1 MAKYVTDPA
10 KIKFLLLQCPTL
22 ETMLANL
29 IIELEVIY
37 KQGTGIICSS
47 DEIMMAMAN
56 GAKPLS
62 DMPFAPSSSGEKLT
76 DIITSYQ
83 KIIDD
88 EYGEL
93 LQSIRDDIFL
103 LNSIVEKVNNAIEKL
118 PPEQKEILSLKYW
131 QKRSWGQIADVMR
144 ISEGQAKGWHKTA
157 VNEYLCKV
165 LQIDYDT
172 YNYVIEKVR

>member
-47 DEIMMAMAN
+47 DEIMLAMAN

-62 DMPFAPSSSGEKLT
+62 DMPFAPSSAGEKLT

-83 KIIDD
+83 KILDD
-88 EYGEL
+88 EYGII
-93 LQSIRDDIFL
+93 LQSIRNDIFL
-103 LNSIVEKVNNAIEKL
+103 INSVVEKVNNAIERL
-118 PPEQKEILSLKYW
+118 PPEQKEIILLKYW
-131 QKRSWGQIADVMR
+131 QKRSWKQIADTMR
-144 ISEGQAKGWHKTA
+144 MSKRQIEELHRTA
-157 VNEYLCKV
+157 VSEHFCKT
-165 LQIDYDT
+165 LKISFDT

>member
-47 DEIMMAMAN
+47 GEIMLAMAN

-62 DMPFAPSSSGEKLT
+62 DMPFSPSSAGEKLT

-83 KIIDD
+83 KILDD
-88 EYGEL
+88 EYGII
-93 LQSIRDDIFL
+93 LQSIRSDIFM
-103 LNSIVEKVNNAIEKL
+103 LNSVVEKINNAVEKL
-118 PPEQKEILSLKYW
+118 PPEQKEIILLKYW
-131 QKRSWGQIADVMR
+131 QKRSWKQIADTMR
-144 ISEGQAKGWHKTA
+144 MTKRQIEALHRAAVSEHFCKT
-157 VNEYLCKV
+157 
-165 LQIDYDT
+165 LQIGYDT

>member
-47 DEIMMAMAN
+47 DEIMLAMAN

-62 DMPFAPSSSGEKLT
+62 DMPFAPSSAGEKLT

-83 KIIDD
+83 KILDD
-88 EYGEL
+88 EYGII
-93 LQSIRDDIFL
+93 LQSIRNDIFL
-103 LNSIVEKVNNAIEKL
+103 INSVVEKVNNAIERL
-118 PPEQKEILSLKYW
+118 PPEQKEIILLKYW
-131 QKRSWGQIADVMR
+131 QKRSWGQIADTMR
-144 ISEGQAKGWHKTA
+144 ISPGQVKDWHKIA
-157 VNEYLCKV
+157 VEQHMCKV
-165 LQIDYDT
+165 LKISFDT